1 MIKFIKAR
9 LNLEELTSTS
19 IEVESAINSRLLT
32 YIDDDSNNN
41 TLTQNHI
48 VYRKNIHE
56 KCCKYESKNF
66 AENDARSSSKRTAE
80 MICKFLQQ
88 FVNEYLFSLQE
99 RYNKTRFENKC
110 RARIGDIVLIKE
122 ENVPRMNWKKR
133 TIDKLIFGNDGLV
146 RGVELLVYQSKKEKV
161 TTIKRPVQLVIPFEL
176 CDPKEPA
183 ETHTDNIRPK
193 TLEAT
198 NTDGIR

>member
-1 MIKFIKAR
+1 M
-9 LNLEELTSTS
+9 
-19 IEVESAINSRLLT
+19 T
-32 YIDDDSNNN
+32 YIDDDPNNN

-48 VYRKNIHE
+48 IYRKNIHE
-56 KCCKYESKNF
+56 KCCKYESKDF

-99 RYNKTRFENKC
+99 RFNKTRFENKC

-122 ENVPRMNWKKR
+122 ENVPRMKWKKR

-161 TTIKRPVQLVIPFEL
+161 TTI
-176 CDPKEPA
+176 
-183 ETHTDNIRPK
+183 
-193 TLEAT
+193 
-198 NTDGIR
+198 